1 MLTDFDPDGDEI
13 AASFARSL
21 RDDFN
26 IKNIHAVK
34 VALTTEDVQAYDLPS
49 DMDAKVSSPNYQKF
63 LNRYGATKVVELDA
77 APVKLLQSKLREA
90 IESVIDVTEFNAQ
103 VEQEVQDSAHI
114 QAHRQIVFE
123 AINGRAAT

>member
-1 MLTDFDPDGDEI
+1 MT
-13 AASFARSL
+13 S
-21 RDDFN
+21 
-26 IKNIHAVK
+26 
-34 VALTTEDVQAYDLPS
+34 EDVQAYDLPS

-90 IESVIDVTEFNAQ
+90 IESVIDVAEFNAQ

-114 QAHRQIVFE
+114 QAHRQIVFD